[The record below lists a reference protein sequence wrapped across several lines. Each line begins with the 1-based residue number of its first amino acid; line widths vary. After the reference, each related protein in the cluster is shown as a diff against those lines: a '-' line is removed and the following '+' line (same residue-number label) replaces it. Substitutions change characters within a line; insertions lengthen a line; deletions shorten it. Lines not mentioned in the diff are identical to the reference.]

1 MVDTGV
7 NIKIENIVEA
17 FKMMVQ
23 FVYMGARTIVKKKKD
38 PDVAKMDI
46 LGPSKAKNGSFWG

>member
-1 MVDTGV
+1 MADTGV

-23 FVYMGARTIVKKKKD
+23 FVYMGARTIVKKKD
-38 PDVAKMDI
+38 PDVAKMGI
-46 LGPSKAKNGSFWG
+46 FGPSKAKNGSFWG